1 MSVAPG
7 DRAAQAAALN
17 QAFTA
22 LDPAAR
28 LAALRAAS
36 AGRIVFT
43 SSFGIEDQALT
54 HLIAQSGLDIEIVTL
69 DTGRMFPQ
77 TYDVWA
83 ATQLRYGLKIRAFSP
98 ARAALE
104 AWVYEHG
111 INGFRETT
119 DKRHSCCALRK
130 LEPLSRA
137 LEGADVWITGLRA
150 DQSQNR
156 ANMDTVSFDA
166 ARGLIKANP
175 LLDWARAQIVDF
187 TIANQI
193 PVNALHDQG
202 FPSIGCAPCTRAIAP
217 GEDERAGRWWW
228 EASHKE
234 CGLHVDED
242 GQLVRASSHQA
253 VSS

>member
-28 LAALRAAS
+28 LAALREAS

-83 ATQLRYGLKIRAFSP
+83 AAEQRYGLKIRAFSP

-104 AWVYEHG
+104 AWVAEHG

-119 DKRHSCCALRK
+119 DKRHGCCALRK

-137 LEGADVWITGLRA
+137 LEGAQVWITGLRA

-156 ANMDTVSFDA
+156 ADMD
-166 ARGLIKANP
+166 
-175 LLDWARAQIVDF
+175 
-187 TIANQI
+187 
-193 PVNALHDQG
+193 
-202 FPSIGCAPCTRAIAP
+202 
-217 GEDERAGRWWW
+217 
-228 EASHKE
+228 
-234 CGLHVDED
+234 
-242 GQLVRASSHQA
+242 
-253 VSS
+253 

>member
-28 LAALRAAS
+28 LAALREAS

-83 ATQLRYGLKIRAFSP
+83 AAEQRYGLKIRAFSP

-104 AWVYEHG
+104 AWVAEHG

-119 DKRHSCCALRK
+119 DKRHGCCALRK

-137 LEGADVWITGLRA
+137 LEGAQVWITGLRA

-156 ANMDTVSFDA
+156 ADMDYVSFDA

-175 LLDWARAQIVDF
+175 LLDWTRAQVVDF
-187 TIANQI
+187 TIANDI
-193 PVNALHDQG
+193 PVNALHGHG

-228 EASHKE
+228 EASNKE
-234 CGLHVDED
+234 CGLHVGED
-242 GQLVRASSHQA
+242 GSLVRASSDQA
-253 VSS
+253 TSP